1 MTQPDPSIVAALAAS
16 KLAAELSPGQI
27 EVLSG
32 QVAMR
37 ELRAGEVLVRE
48 GVADNHLYA
57 VVSGKLGVIKHAGTP
72 DEERLAT
79 MQAGDFAG
87 ELAFLD
93 GTERFASLVALEDMQ
108 VLGLE
113 REKFESL
120 VDTHPQIVYRV
131 MRAIVRTVHL
141 LQRRLSMES
150 HELRNYVY
158 KQHGR
163 Y

>member
-1 MTQPDPSIVAALAAS
+1 
-16 KLAAELSPGQI
+16 
-27 EVLSG
+27 
-32 QVAMR
+32 
-37 ELRAGEVLVRE
+37 VLVRE

-57 VVSGKLGVIKHAGTP
+57 VVSGKLGVIKHASTP